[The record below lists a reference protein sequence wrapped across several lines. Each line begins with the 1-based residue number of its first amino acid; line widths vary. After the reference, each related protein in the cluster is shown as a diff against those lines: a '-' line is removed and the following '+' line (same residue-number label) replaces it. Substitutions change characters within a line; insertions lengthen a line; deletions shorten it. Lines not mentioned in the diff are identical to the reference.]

1 MKPKSRKE
9 DLVVQEANGE
19 VLIYDLRS
27 DKAFCLNETSALVW
41 NACDGNRDVNEIRRD
56 VSKRLN
62 TEADHDLI
70 WLALDQLK
78 QQDLLAAET
87 TPESPLNGL
96 SRREVIKKIG
106 LSSAIALPVV
116 LSLVAPKATMAQT
129 CLPNGTVAG
138 GPIASGT
145 NCSAPNQGARD
156 AACASQ
162 RGSLCC
168 SGNAV
173 ATACAGAGSQVTCT
187 CAP

>member
-9 DLVVQEANGE
+9 DLVVQETNGE

-41 NACDGNRDVNEIRRD
+41 NACDGSKDVNEIRSE
-56 VSKRLN
+56 VSKKLKKD
-62 TEADHDLI
+62 ADDDLI
-70 WLALDQLK
+70 WLALDQLTEQK
-78 QQDLLAAET
+78 LLSSEGST
-87 TPESPLNGL
+87 ISPLKGI
-96 SRREVIKKIG
+96 SRREVIKRIG
-106 LSSAIALPVV
+106 ITSAIALPVV
-116 LSLVAPKATMAQT
+116 LSLVAPKAIMAQT
-129 CLPNGTVAG
+129 CLPNGTTAG

-145 NCSAPNQGARD
+145 NCSSPNQSARD

-168 SGNAV
+168 SGNAT
-173 ATACAGAGSQVTCT
+173 ATTCAGAGSIVGCV